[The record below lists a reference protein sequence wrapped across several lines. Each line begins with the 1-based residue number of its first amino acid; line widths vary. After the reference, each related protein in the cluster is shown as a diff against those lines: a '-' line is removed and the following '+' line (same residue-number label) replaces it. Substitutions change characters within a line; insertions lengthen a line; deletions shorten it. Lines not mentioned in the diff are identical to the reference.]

1 MAGGEA
7 AGGHGHPDHDQMQRS
22 CRCQDSVGGLTMQ
35 VAIVRTTIDRATGR
49 QISEELMEM
58 VAARGVDYIRKL
70 LDKQKT
76 A

>member
-1 MAGGEA
+1 
-7 AGGHGHPDHDQMQRS
+7 
-22 CRCQDSVGGLTMQ
+22 MQ
-35 VAIVRTTIDRATGR
+35 VAIVRTTIDMATGR